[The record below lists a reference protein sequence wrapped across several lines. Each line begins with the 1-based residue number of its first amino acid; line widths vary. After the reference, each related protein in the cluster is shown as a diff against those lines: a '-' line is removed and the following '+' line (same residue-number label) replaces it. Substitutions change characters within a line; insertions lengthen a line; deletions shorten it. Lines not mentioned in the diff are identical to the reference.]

1 MEKYEILDKKDA
13 GAYGYTF
20 IVKNRRNDQI
30 YTMKRVECRDEG
42 EANKAL
48 RESLCLLELQHSNV
62 IGYKEVFMIWDP
74 KISSVIVCL
83 VMDCCAM
90 SSLSDLIRTKRKQ
103 EDKFD
108 EAVIRKWLGQLIDAL
123 VYLHKQNIIHRNLK
137 PSNILLMPDQS
148 FAIFDFNVACLADD
162 EQKLKVRMKEN
173 KKSWMAPESV
183 TCYEWSEK
191 SDVWS
196 LGCIILEMLTLTLL
210 NEDAAMSLLQRIR
223 EDSGL
228 LKSSLDSLGCS
239 HDLCQLLMKILE
251 KDPDQ
256 RPTALDLVYVP
267 YVKECLLVCGSPL
280 SGLKKR
286 LPFGITGA
294 PCEEGQQAVLEF
306 MQKYFDVEEAQISGL
321 RFFLEADQA
330 AFAVT
335 SQFKDMLMSLMKNHA
350 DSPEVHL
357 EACRVLYQL
366 SVAALERGLEK
377 ELLHSPEVISCILKA
392 IRSYSTEIELLILA
406 LNICMILSEN
416 EDAALAFGKLGGV
429 QDLLN
434 VMRTFPDNVEICRLC
449 CRTLWGLVLNKNNAR
464 IACAEGAVDTL
475 CSIGEAHLLDGG
487 LMESMCSALWSLTL
501 QGNITEGQY
510 EKITSLLLDAIK
522 NHLSRQAAVK
532 NACSALASLVSA
544 SELSAA
550 HILLCIDGS
559 SGAQLLKEIYTNHS
573 DDPEVVENVCSVL
586 NEICQYGDLAME
598 LAAQKF
604 KTMLNEIKEKFAS
617 NKEIIDLA
625 EAAALKMQE

>member
-1 MEKYEILDKKDA
+1 MQEEHKQAVAASDTKFAALERERRKRIAVSCNALRDMLPK
-13 GAYGYTF
+13 F
-20 IVKNRRNDQI
+20 SRRRNDMVAI
-30 YTMKRVECRDEG
+30 LEMTTVY
-42 EANKAL
+42 
-48 RESLCLLELQHSNV
+48 LELVQKLLPV
-62 IGYKEVFMIWDP
+62 
-74 KISSVIVCL
+74 
-83 VMDCCAM
+83 
-90 SSLSDLIRTKRKQ
+90 DLHDT
-103 EDKFD
+103 
-108 EAVIRKWLGQLIDAL
+108 VIRKWLGQLIDAL

-162 EQKLKVRMKEN
+162 EQKLKVRMKEI
-173 KKSWMAPESV
+173 KS
-183 TCYEWSEK
+183 
-191 SDVWS
+191 
-196 LGCIILEMLTLTLL
+196 ILCSIVNHYNTFEPD
-210 NEDAAMSLLQRIR
+210 NQNQAQA
-223 EDSGL
+223 
-228 LKSSLDSLGCS
+228 SSRCPL
-239 HDLCQLLMKILE
+239 ILF
-251 KDPDQ
+251 KHF
-256 RPTALDLVYVP
+256 RDLVYVP

-416 EDAALAFGKLGGV
+416 
-429 QDLLN
+429 
-434 VMRTFPDNVEICRLC
+434 
-449 CRTLWGLVLNKNNAR
+449 
-464 IACAEGAVDTL
+464 
-475 CSIGEAHLLDGG
+475 
-487 LMESMCSALWSLTL
+487 
-501 QGNITEGQY
+501 GNITEGQY

-544 SELSAA
+544 S
-550 HILLCIDGS
+550 
-559 SGAQLLKEIYTNHS
+559 
-573 DDPEVVENVCSVL
+573 
-586 NEICQYGDLAME
+586 GDLAME